1 MPCQI
6 CNFETARRLA
16 VEDSIKKG
24 TSYRQIQEQFSV
36 NKNTAM
42 RHKTICMKTPVGA
55 DSPQDKLWKCAL
67 ALEKKG
73 DFKGA
78 GDLWKNI
85 IVVGDGD
92 DENVFQFLGVI
103 APRLCDSCRRLILRE

>member
-1 MPCQI
+1 MACQI
-6 CNFETARRLA
+6 CNFPTEKRIACETA
-16 VEDSIKKG
+16 IKQG
-24 TSYRQIQEQFSV
+24 DSYRKIQEQFGV

-42 RHKTICMKTPVGA
+42 RHKNSCLKTPIGA
-55 DSPQDKLWKCAL
+55 DSPQDKLRKCAL

-92 DENVFQFLGVI
+92 DENVFHFLGIV
-103 APRLCDSCRRLILRE
+103 APRLCDSCRKLILRE